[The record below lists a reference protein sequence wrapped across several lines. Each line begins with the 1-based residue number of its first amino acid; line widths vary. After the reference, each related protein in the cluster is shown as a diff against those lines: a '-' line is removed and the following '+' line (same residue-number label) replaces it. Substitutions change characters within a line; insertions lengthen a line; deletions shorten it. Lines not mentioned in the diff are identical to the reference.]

1 MEFNAIDVRAKAE
14 NKEILKGINLSIKN
28 KEIHAIMG
36 PNGSG
41 KSTFTQVI
49 LGNPVYEVEGEL
61 IFNGEALNEL
71 STDERARKGI
81 FLSFQIPPYL
91 EGITLK
97 NLLKKI
103 YYLRRGYDERDL
115 KPYKEFRREVEKALE
130 ILKLPPE
137 FLEREVNKDL
147 SGGEKKKSEMLQM
160 LIFDPEFIILDEV
173 DSGLDVDSLKAVS
186 DAVNHLYQ
194 TKDNIG
200 ILIITHYNRI
210 LNHVKPTHV
219 HVMKDGKIVKSG
231 GSELANIVEK
241 EGYGQI

>member
-1 MEFNAIDVRAKAE
+1 MEFSAIDVKAKAE

-61 IFNGEALNEL
+61 MFNGEALNEL

-115 KPYKEFRREVEKALE
+115 KPYKEFMKEVEKALE

-219 HVMKDGKIVKSG
+219 HVMKDGRIVKSG

-241 EGYGQI
+241 EGYGEI

>member
-1 MEFNAIDVRAKAE
+1 MEFSAIDVKAKAE

-115 KPYKEFRREVEKALE
+115 KPYKEFMKEVEKALE

-219 HVMKDGKIVKSG
+219 HVMKDGRIVKSG